1 MEGHYTRQT
10 KHGKCK
16 ISIRILDTLFMNSD
30 LVEVLVPIPLM
41 ERFSYLPPKNKGFPL
56 KKGSRVL
63 VPFGKRQ
70 LVGVIWGFGKQ
81 EVSDKRKYKHITE
94 VLDQSP
100 LLDATSLSLAEWSS
114 RYYHYPLGEIIQY
127 FFPPSLRKGKEAKF
141 RESKYLELTSK
152 GSFISV
158 DDLSRAPS
166 QQKLITL
173 LKEKKEISLKSTQA
187 FGISSTAINALLE
200 KGFISRFSRELSPY
214 KKLENKNLKSS
225 KILNSEQNK
234 AVEAIKKVQGKN
246 KTFLLDGITGSGK
259 TEVYL
264 QAIQDII
271 NQGKQALI
279 LIPEIGLAPQAEER
293 FREYFGDRVM
303 SFHSAKNEREKVD
316 AWLGASRGL
325 VDIIIGTRSSVFL
338 PMKNLGIIVVDEE
351 HDLSFKQMDKFRYSA
366 RDMALYRAKL
376 QKIPVVLASATPS
389 LETLR
394 NAHEDKYEVLKLNE
408 RATGAS
414 LPTFQAVDLRG
425 KELSEGLSKELL
437 EATHSELDKGN
448 QVLIFLNRRGYAPS
462 MICKVCGW
470 ISNCSRCDALMT
482 VHKNP
487 LRLHCHHCEAQK
499 SYPKKCESCDSDDF
513 LTYGFGTERI
523 EEFLQNNFPEVK
535 TLRIDSDST
544 RKKETLNEYFDE
556 IRQGKPMI
564 LLGTQLLAKGHHFP
578 NVTLVGIVDADSGLF
593 SADFR
598 GSERVAQL
606 MTQVS
611 GRAGRD
617 KKQGRVILQSYC
629 TDHPQIE
636 EIISGSYERF
646 AQKLLEERKISNIPP
661 FSFQAKIFA
670 ESPKSLVSRDF
681 ILNLLNRSRIDEKTR
696 KNVRLVGPL
705 PSIMEKKSGVYRWE
719 LSIFSKSRSNLHKF
733 LDVMQSRL
741 YDPKLS
747 KQVRWSIDVDPLSSL

>member
-1 MEGHYTRQT
+1 MSE
-10 KHGKCK
+10 
-16 ISIRILDTLFMNSD
+16 D

-41 ERFSYLPPKNKGFPL
+41 EKFSYLPPKNNTSSL
-56 KKGSRVL
+56 KQGSRVL
-63 VPFGKRQ
+63 IPFGRRT
-70 LVGVIWGFGKQ
+70 LVGVIWGFVKKDPF
-81 EVSDKRKYKHITE
+81 DKRKYKYIKD
-94 VLDQSP
+94 VLDESP
-100 LLDATSLSLAEWSS
+100 LLDANSISLAEWSS
-114 RYYHYPLGEIIQY
+114 RYYHYPLGEIITY
-127 FFPPSLRKGKEAKF
+127 FFPPSIRKGKDAKF

-152 GSFISV
+152 GSFLQAT
-158 DDLSRAPS
+158 DLSRAPS
-166 QQKLITL
+166 QQKLIEL
-173 LKEKKEISLKSTQA
+173 LKEKTEISLKSAQA
-187 FGISSTAINALLE
+187 FGISAAVINGLVE
-200 KGFISRFSRELSPY
+200 KGFIARFSRELSPY
-214 KKLENKNLKSS
+214 KKFENNNLLSSKELNPEQSEAVNAINGAQNKN
-225 KILNSEQNK
+225 I
-234 AVEAIKKVQGKN
+234 
-246 KTFLLDGITGSGK
+246 TFLLDGITGSGK

-264 QAIQDII
+264 QAIQEVIR
-271 NQGKQALI
+271 QGRQALI

-303 SFHSAKNEREKVD
+303 SFHSAKNDREKVD

-376 QKIPVVLASATPS
+376 EKVPVVLASATPS
-389 LETLR
+389 LETLK
-394 NAHEDKYEVLKLNE
+394 NAEEDKYKVLKLSK

-414 LPTFQAVDLRG
+414 LPSFQAVDLRG
-425 KELSEGLSKELL
+425 KELFEGLSKELL
-437 EATHSELDKGN
+437 EATQTELAQGN

-470 ISNCSRCDALMT
+470 ISNCERCDALMT

-487 LRLHCHHCEAQK
+487 LKLHCHHCEAQK
-499 SYPKKCESCDSDDF
+499 PYPNKCQSCDSNDF
-513 LTYGFGTERI
+513 LTYGFGTEKI
-523 EEFLQNNFPEVK
+523 EEFLQNYFPDIK

-544 RKKETLNEYFDE
+544 RKKETLNEYFSE
-556 IRQGKPMI
+556 IREGKPMI

-578 NVTLVGIVDADSGLF
+578 DVTLVGIIDADSGLF

-617 KKQGRVILQSYC
+617 KKPGRVILQSYC
-629 TDHPQIE
+629 PDHPQIE
-636 EIISGSYERF
+636 EIITGSYDKF
-646 AQKLLEERKISNIPP
+646 AKKLLGERKSLKIPP

-670 ESPKSLVSRDF
+670 ESPKSLISRDF
-681 ILNLLNRSRIDEKTR
+681 ILNLLNQSKIDEKIR
-696 KNVRLVGPL
+696 MNVRVIGPL
-705 PSIMEKKSGVYRWE
+705 PSVMEKKSGVYRWE
-719 LSIFSKSRSNLHKF
+719 LSIFSKSRSNLHKY

-747 KQVRWSIDVDPLSSL
+747 KQVRWSIDVDPLSSI

>member
-1 MEGHYTRQT
+1 MSE
-10 KHGKCK
+10 
-16 ISIRILDTLFMNSD
+16 D

-41 ERFSYLPPKNKGFPL
+41 EKFSYLPPKNNTSSL
-56 KKGSRVL
+56 KQGSRVL
-63 VPFGKRQ
+63 IPFGRRT
-70 LVGVIWGFGKQ
+70 LVGVIWGFVKKDPF
-81 EVSDKRKYKHITE
+81 DKRKYKYIKD
-94 VLDQSP
+94 VLDESP
-100 LLDATSLSLAEWSS
+100 LLDANSISLAEWSS
-114 RYYHYPLGEIIQY
+114 RYYHYPLGEIITY
-127 FFPPSLRKGKEAKF
+127 FFPPSIRKGKDAKF

-152 GSFISV
+152 GSFLQAT
-158 DDLSRAPS
+158 DLSRAPS
-166 QQKLITL
+166 QQKLIEL
-173 LKEKKEISLKSTQA
+173 LKEKTEISLKSAQA
-187 FGISSTAINALLE
+187 FGISAAVINGLIE
-200 KGFISRFSRELSPY
+200 KGFIARFSRELSPY
-214 KKLENKNLKSS
+214 KKFENNNLLSSKELNPEQSEAVNAINGAQNKN
-225 KILNSEQNK
+225 I
-234 AVEAIKKVQGKN
+234 
-246 KTFLLDGITGSGK
+246 TFLLDGITGSGK

-264 QAIQDII
+264 QAIQEVIR
-271 NQGKQALI
+271 QGRQALI

-303 SFHSAKNEREKVD
+303 SFHSAKNDREKVD

-376 QKIPVVLASATPS
+376 EKVPVVLASATPS
-389 LETLR
+389 LETLK
-394 NAHEDKYEVLKLNE
+394 NAEEDKYKVLKLSK

-414 LPTFQAVDLRG
+414 LPSFQAVDLRG
-425 KELSEGLSKELL
+425 KELFEGLSKELL
-437 EATHSELDKGN
+437 EATQTELAQGN

-470 ISNCSRCDALMT
+470 ISNCERCDALMT

-487 LRLHCHHCEAQK
+487 LKLHCHHCEAQK
-499 SYPKKCESCDSDDF
+499 PYPNKCQSCDSNDF
-513 LTYGFGTERI
+513 LTYGFGTEKI
-523 EEFLQNNFPEVK
+523 EEFLQNYFPDIK

-544 RKKETLNEYFDE
+544 RKKETLNEYFSE
-556 IRQGKPMI
+556 IREGKPMI

-578 NVTLVGIVDADSGLF
+578 DVTLVGIIDADSGLF

-617 KKQGRVILQSYC
+617 KKPGRVILQSYC
-629 TDHPQIE
+629 PDHPQIE
-636 EIISGSYERF
+636 EIITGSYDKF
-646 AQKLLEERKISNIPP
+646 AKKLLGERKNSKIPP

-670 ESPKSLVSRDF
+670 ESPKSLISRDF
-681 ILNLLNRSRIDEKTR
+681 ILNLLNQSKIDEKIR
-696 KNVRLVGPL
+696 MNVRVIGPL
-705 PSIMEKKSGVYRWE
+705 PSVMEKKSGVYRWE
-719 LSIFSKSRSNLHKF
+719 LSIFSKSRSNLHKY

-747 KQVRWSIDVDPLSSL
+747 KQVRWSIDVDPLSSI

>member
-1 MEGHYTRQT
+1 M
-10 KHGKCK
+10 
-16 ISIRILDTLFMNSD
+16 SSD

-41 ERFSYLPPKNKGFPL
+41 EKFSYLPPKSNTPL
-56 KKGSRVL
+56 KQGARVL
-63 VPFGKRQ
+63 IPFGRRT
-70 LVGVIWGFGKQ
+70 LVGVVWGFIQK
-81 EVSDKRKYKHITE
+81 ESSDNRKYKHIQN
-94 VLDQSP
+94 VLDESP
-100 LLDATSLSLAEWSS
+100 LLDANSIGLAEWSS
-114 RYYHYPLGEIIQY
+114 RYYHYPLGEIISY
-127 FFPPSLRKGKEAKF
+127 FFPPSIRKGKEAKF
-141 RESKYLELTSK
+141 KESKYLELTSK
-152 GSFISV
+152 GSFLKSE
-158 DDLSRAPS
+158 DLTRAPS
-166 QQKLITL
+166 QQKLIEL
-173 LKEKKEISLKSTQA
+173 LKEKKEISLKSAQA
-187 FGISSTAINALLE
+187 FGISAAVINGLVA
-200 KGFISRFSRELSPY
+200 KGYITRFSRELSPY
-214 KKLENKNLKSS
+214 KKFENKKLLSS
-225 KILNSEQNK
+225 RKLNPEQRK
-234 AVEAIKKVQGKN
+234 AVNAINDAQKKN
-246 KTFLLDGITGSGK
+246 ITFLLDGITGSGK

-264 QAIQDII
+264 QAIQEIVS
-271 NQGKQALI
+271 QGKQALI

-303 SFHSAKNEREKVD
+303 SFHSAKNDREKVD

-376 QKIPVVLASATPS
+376 EKVPVVLASATPS
-389 LETLR
+389 LETLK
-394 NAHEDKYEVLKLNE
+394 NAEEEKYKVLKLSK

-414 LPTFQAVDLRG
+414 LPSFQAVDLRG
-425 KELSEGLSKELL
+425 KELYEGLSKELL
-437 EATHSELDKGN
+437 EATQSELTQGN

-470 ISNCSRCDALMT
+470 ISNCERCDALMT

-487 LRLHCHHCEAQK
+487 LKLHCHHCEAQK
-499 SYPKKCESCDSDDF
+499 PYPNKCQSCGSNDF

-523 EEFLQNNFPEVK
+523 EEFLQNHFPEVK

-544 RKKETLNEYFDE
+544 RKKETLNEYFAE
-556 IRQGKPMI
+556 IREGKPMI

-578 NVTLVGIVDADSGLF
+578 DVTLVGIIDADSGLF

-617 KKQGRVILQSYC
+617 KKPGRVILQSYC
-629 TDHPQIE
+629 PDHPQIE
-636 EIISGSYERF
+636 EIITGSYEKF
-646 AQKLLEERKISNIPP
+646 AKKLLEERKSSKIPP

-681 ILNLLNRSRIDEKTR
+681 ILNLVNQPKIEEKTR
-696 KNVRLVGPL
+696 KNVRVIGPL
-705 PSIMEKKSGVYRWE
+705 PSVMEKKSGVYRWE
-719 LSIFSKSRSNLHKF
+719 LSIFSNNRSNLHKY

-747 KQVRWSIDVDPLSSL
+747 KQVRWSIDVDPLSSI

>member
-1 MEGHYTRQT
+1 MSE
-10 KHGKCK
+10 
-16 ISIRILDTLFMNSD
+16 D

-41 ERFSYLPPKNKGFPL
+41 EKFSYLPPKNNTSSL
-56 KKGSRVL
+56 KQGSRVL
-63 VPFGKRQ
+63 IPFGRRT
-70 LVGVIWGFGKQ
+70 LVGVIWGFVKKDP
-81 EVSDKRKYKHITE
+81 SDKRKYKYIKD
-94 VLDQSP
+94 VLDESP
-100 LLDATSLSLAEWSS
+100 LLDANSISLAEWSS
-114 RYYHYPLGEIIQY
+114 RYYHYPLGEIITY
-127 FFPPSLRKGKEAKF
+127 FFPPSIRKGKDAKF

-152 GSFISV
+152 GSFLQAT
-158 DDLSRAPS
+158 DLSRAPS
-166 QQKLITL
+166 QQKLIEL
-173 LKEKKEISLKSTQA
+173 LKEKTEISLKSAQA
-187 FGISSTAINALLE
+187 FGISAAVINGLIE
-200 KGFISRFSRELSPY
+200 KGFIARFSRELSPY
-214 KKLENKNLKSS
+214 KKFENNNLLSSKELNPEQSEAVNAINGAQNKN
-225 KILNSEQNK
+225 I
-234 AVEAIKKVQGKN
+234 
-246 KTFLLDGITGSGK
+246 TFLLDGITGSGK

-264 QAIQDII
+264 QAIQEVIR
-271 NQGKQALI
+271 QGRQALI

-303 SFHSAKNEREKVD
+303 SFHSAKNDREKVD

-376 QKIPVVLASATPS
+376 EKVPVVLASATPS
-389 LETLR
+389 LETLK
-394 NAHEDKYEVLKLNE
+394 NAEEDKYKVLKLSK

-414 LPTFQAVDLRG
+414 LPSFQAVDLRG
-425 KELSEGLSKELL
+425 KELFEGLSKELL
-437 EATHSELDKGN
+437 EATQTELAQGN

-470 ISNCSRCDALMT
+470 ISNCERCDALMT

-487 LRLHCHHCEAQK
+487 LKLHCHHCEAQK
-499 SYPKKCESCDSDDF
+499 PYPNKCQSCDSNDF
-513 LTYGFGTERI
+513 LTYGFGTEKI
-523 EEFLQNNFPEVK
+523 EEFLQNYFPDIK

-544 RKKETLNEYFDE
+544 RKKERLNEYFSE
-556 IRQGKPMI
+556 IREGKPMI

-578 NVTLVGIVDADSGLF
+578 DVTLVGIIDADSGLF

-617 KKQGRVILQSYC
+617 KKPGRVILQSYC
-629 TDHPQIE
+629 PDHPQIE
-636 EIISGSYERF
+636 EIITGSYDKF
-646 AQKLLEERKISNIPP
+646 AKKLLGERKSLKIPP

-670 ESPKSLVSRDF
+670 ESPKSLISRDF
-681 ILNLLNRSRIDEKTR
+681 ILNLLNQSKIDEKIR
-696 KNVRLVGPL
+696 MNVRVIGPL
-705 PSIMEKKSGVYRWE
+705 PSVMEKKSGVYRWE
-719 LSIFSKSRSNLHKF
+719 LSIFSKSRSNLHKY

-747 KQVRWSIDVDPLSSL
+747 KQVRWSIDVDPLSSI

>member
-1 MEGHYTRQT
+1 M
-10 KHGKCK
+10 
-16 ISIRILDTLFMNSD
+16 SSD

-41 ERFSYLPPKNKGFPL
+41 EKFSYLPPKSNTPL
-56 KKGSRVL
+56 KQGARVL
-63 VPFGKRQ
+63 IPFGRRT
-70 LVGVIWGFGKQ
+70 LVGVVWGFIQK
-81 EVSDKRKYKHITE
+81 ESSDNRKYKHIQN
-94 VLDQSP
+94 VLDESP
-100 LLDATSLSLAEWSS
+100 LLDANSIGLAEWSS
-114 RYYHYPLGEIIQY
+114 RYYHYPLGEIISY
-127 FFPPSLRKGKEAKF
+127 FFPPSIRKGKEAKF
-141 RESKYLELTSK
+141 KESKYLELTSK
-152 GSFISV
+152 GSFLQSE
-158 DDLSRAPS
+158 DLTRAPS
-166 QQKLITL
+166 QQKLIEL
-173 LKEKKEISLKSTQA
+173 LKEKKEISLKSAQA
-187 FGISSTAINALLE
+187 FGISAAVINGLVA
-200 KGFISRFSRELSPY
+200 KGYITRFSRELSPY
-214 KKLENKNLKSS
+214 KKFENKKLLSS
-225 KILNSEQNK
+225 RKLNPEQRK
-234 AVEAIKKVQGKN
+234 AVNAINDAQKKN
-246 KTFLLDGITGSGK
+246 ITFLLDGITGSGK

-264 QAIQDII
+264 QAIQEIVS
-271 NQGKQALI
+271 QGKQALI

-303 SFHSAKNEREKVD
+303 SFHSAKNDREKVD

-376 QKIPVVLASATPS
+376 EKVPVVLASATPS
-389 LETLR
+389 LETLK
-394 NAHEDKYEVLKLNE
+394 NAEEEKYKVLKLSK

-414 LPTFQAVDLRG
+414 LPSFQAVDLRG
-425 KELSEGLSKELL
+425 KELYEGLSKELL
-437 EATHSELDKGN
+437 EATQSELTQGN

-470 ISNCSRCDALMT
+470 ISNCERCDALMT

-487 LRLHCHHCEAQK
+487 LKLHCHHCEAQK
-499 SYPKKCESCDSDDF
+499 PYPNKCQSCGSNDF
-513 LTYGFGTERI
+513 LTYGFGTEKI
-523 EEFLQNNFPEVK
+523 EEFLQNHFPEIK

-544 RKKETLNEYFDE
+544 RKKETLNEYFGE
-556 IRQGKPMI
+556 IREGKPMI

-578 NVTLVGIVDADSGLF
+578 DVTLVGIIDADSGLF

-617 KKQGRVILQSYC
+617 KKPGRVILQSYC
-629 TDHPQIE
+629 PDHPQIE
-636 EIISGSYERF
+636 EIITGSYEKF
-646 AQKLLEERKISNIPP
+646 AKKLLEERKSSKIPP

-681 ILNLLNRSRIDEKTR
+681 ILNLVNQPKIEEKTR
-696 KNVRLVGPL
+696 KNVRVIGPL
-705 PSIMEKKSGVYRWE
+705 PSVMEKKSGVYRWE
-719 LSIFSKSRSNLHKF
+719 LSIFSNNRSNLHKY

-747 KQVRWSIDVDPLSSL
+747 KQVRWSIDVDPLSSI

>member
-1 MEGHYTRQT
+1 MSE
-10 KHGKCK
+10 
-16 ISIRILDTLFMNSD
+16 D

-41 ERFSYLPPKNKGFPL
+41 EKFSYLPPKNNTSSL
-56 KKGSRVL
+56 KQGSRVL
-63 VPFGKRQ
+63 IPFGRRT
-70 LVGVIWGFGKQ
+70 LVGVIWGFVKKDP
-81 EVSDKRKYKHITE
+81 SDKRKYKYIKD
-94 VLDQSP
+94 VLDESP
-100 LLDATSLSLAEWSS
+100 LLDANSISLAEWSS
-114 RYYHYPLGEIIQY
+114 RYYHYPLGEIITY
-127 FFPPSLRKGKEAKF
+127 FFPPSIRKGKDAKF

-152 GSFISV
+152 GSFLQAT
-158 DDLSRAPS
+158 DLSRAPS
-166 QQKLITL
+166 QQKLIEL
-173 LKEKKEISLKSTQA
+173 LKEKTEISLKSAQA
-187 FGISSTAINALLE
+187 FGISAAVINGLIE
-200 KGFISRFSRELSPY
+200 KGFIARFSRELSPY
-214 KKLENKNLKSS
+214 KKFENNNLLSSKELNPEQSEAVNAINGAQNKN
-225 KILNSEQNK
+225 I
-234 AVEAIKKVQGKN
+234 
-246 KTFLLDGITGSGK
+246 TFLLDGITGSGK

-264 QAIQDII
+264 QAIQEVIR
-271 NQGKQALI
+271 QGRQALI

-303 SFHSAKNEREKVD
+303 SFHSAKNDREKVD

-376 QKIPVVLASATPS
+376 EKVPVVLASATPS
-389 LETLR
+389 LETLK
-394 NAHEDKYEVLKLNE
+394 NAEEDKYKVLKLSK

-414 LPTFQAVDLRG
+414 LPSFQAVDLRG
-425 KELSEGLSKELL
+425 KELFEGLSKELL
-437 EATHSELDKGN
+437 EATQTELAQGN

-470 ISNCSRCDALMT
+470 ISNCERCDALMT

-487 LRLHCHHCEAQK
+487 LKLHCHHCEAQK
-499 SYPKKCESCDSDDF
+499 PYPNKCQSCDSNDF
-513 LTYGFGTERI
+513 LTYGFGTEKI
-523 EEFLQNNFPEVK
+523 EEFLQNYFPDIK

-544 RKKETLNEYFDE
+544 RKKETLNEYFSE
-556 IRQGKPMI
+556 IREGKPMI

-578 NVTLVGIVDADSGLF
+578 DVTLVGIIDADSGLF

-617 KKQGRVILQSYC
+617 KKPGRVILQSYC
-629 TDHPQIE
+629 PDHPQIE
-636 EIISGSYERF
+636 EIITGSYDKF
-646 AQKLLEERKISNIPP
+646 AKKLLGERKSLKIPP

-670 ESPKSLVSRDF
+670 ESPKSLISRDF
-681 ILNLLNRSRIDEKTR
+681 ILNLLNQSKIDEKIR
-696 KNVRLVGPL
+696 MNVRVIGPL
-705 PSIMEKKSGVYRWE
+705 PSVMEKKSGVYRWE
-719 LSIFSKSRSNLHKF
+719 LSIFSKSRSNLHKY

-747 KQVRWSIDVDPLSSL
+747 KQVRWSIDVDPLSSI

>member
-1 MEGHYTRQT
+1 MSE
-10 KHGKCK
+10 
-16 ISIRILDTLFMNSD
+16 D

-41 ERFSYLPPKNKGFPL
+41 EKFSYLPPKNNTSSL
-56 KKGSRVL
+56 KQGSRVL
-63 VPFGKRQ
+63 IPFGRRT
-70 LVGVIWGFGKQ
+70 LVGVIWGFVKKDPF
-81 EVSDKRKYKHITE
+81 DKRKYKYIKD
-94 VLDQSP
+94 VLDESP
-100 LLDATSLSLAEWSS
+100 LLDANSISLAEWSS
-114 RYYHYPLGEIIQY
+114 RYYHYPLGEIITY
-127 FFPPSLRKGKEAKF
+127 FFPPSIRKGKDAKF

-152 GSFISV
+152 GSFLQAT
-158 DDLSRAPS
+158 DLSRAPS
-166 QQKLITL
+166 QQKLIEL
-173 LKEKKEISLKSTQA
+173 LKEKREISLKSAQA
-187 FGISSTAINALLE
+187 FGISAAVINGLIE
-200 KGFISRFSRELSPY
+200 KGFIARFSRELSPY
-214 KKLENKNLKSS
+214 KKFENNTLLSSKELNPEQSEAVNAINGAQNKN
-225 KILNSEQNK
+225 I
-234 AVEAIKKVQGKN
+234 
-246 KTFLLDGITGSGK
+246 TFLLDGITGSGK

-264 QAIQDII
+264 QAIQEVIR
-271 NQGKQALI
+271 QGRQALI

-303 SFHSAKNEREKVD
+303 SFHSAKNDREKVD

-376 QKIPVVLASATPS
+376 EKVPVVLASATPS
-389 LETLR
+389 LETLK
-394 NAHEDKYEVLKLNE
+394 NAEEDKYKVLKLSK

-414 LPTFQAVDLRG
+414 LPSFQAVDLRG
-425 KELSEGLSKELL
+425 KELFEGLSKELL
-437 EATHSELDKGN
+437 EASQTELAQGN

-470 ISNCSRCDALMT
+470 ISNCERCDALMT

-487 LRLHCHHCEAQK
+487 LKLHCHHCEAQK
-499 SYPKKCESCDSDDF
+499 PYPNKCQSCDSNDF
-513 LTYGFGTERI
+513 LTYGFGTEKI
-523 EEFLQNNFPEVK
+523 EEFLQNYFPNIK

-544 RKKETLNEYFDE
+544 RKKETLNEYFSE
-556 IRQGKPMI
+556 IRKGKPMI

-578 NVTLVGIVDADSGLF
+578 DVTLVGIIDADSGLF

-617 KKQGRVILQSYC
+617 KKPGRVILQSYC
-629 TDHPQIE
+629 PDHPQIE
-636 EIISGSYERF
+636 EIITGSYDKF
-646 AQKLLEERKISNIPP
+646 AKKLLGERKSLKIPP

-670 ESPKSLVSRDF
+670 ESPKSLISRDF
-681 ILNLLNRSRIDEKTR
+681 ILNLLNQSKIDEKIR
-696 KNVRLVGPL
+696 MNVRIIGPL
-705 PSIMEKKSGVYRWE
+705 PSVMEKKSGVYRWE
-719 LSIFSKSRSNLHKF
+719 LSIFSKSRSNLHKY

-747 KQVRWSIDVDPLSSL
+747 KQVRWSIDVDPLSSI

>member
-1 MEGHYTRQT
+1 MSE
-10 KHGKCK
+10 
-16 ISIRILDTLFMNSD
+16 D

-41 ERFSYLPPKNKGFPL
+41 EKFSYLPPKKNTSSL
-56 KKGSRVL
+56 KQGSRVL
-63 VPFGKRQ
+63 IPFGRRT
-70 LVGVIWGFGKQ
+70 LVGVIWGFVKKDPF
-81 EVSDKRKYKHITE
+81 DKRKYKYIKD
-94 VLDQSP
+94 VLDESP
-100 LLDATSLSLAEWSS
+100 LLDANSISLAEWSS
-114 RYYHYPLGEIIQY
+114 RYYHYPLGEIITY
-127 FFPPSLRKGKEAKF
+127 FFPPSIRKGKDAKF

-152 GSFISV
+152 GSFLQAT
-158 DDLSRAPS
+158 DLSRAPS
-166 QQKLITL
+166 QQKLIEL
-173 LKEKKEISLKSTQA
+173 LKEKREISLKSAQA
-187 FGISSTAINALLE
+187 FGISAAVINGLIE
-200 KGFISRFSRELSPY
+200 KGFIARFSRELSPY
-214 KKLENKNLKSS
+214 KKFENNTLLSSKELNPEQSEAVNAINGAQNKN
-225 KILNSEQNK
+225 I
-234 AVEAIKKVQGKN
+234 
-246 KTFLLDGITGSGK
+246 TFLLDGITGSGK

-264 QAIQDII
+264 QAIQEVIR
-271 NQGKQALI
+271 QGRQALI

-303 SFHSAKNEREKVD
+303 SFHSAKNDREKVD

-376 QKIPVVLASATPS
+376 EKVPVVLASATPS
-389 LETLR
+389 LETLK
-394 NAHEDKYEVLKLNE
+394 NAEEDKYKVLKLSK

-414 LPTFQAVDLRG
+414 LPSFQAVDLRG
-425 KELSEGLSKELL
+425 KELFEGLSKELL
-437 EATHSELDKGN
+437 EASQTELAQGN

-470 ISNCSRCDALMT
+470 ISNCERCDALMT

-487 LRLHCHHCEAQK
+487 LKLHCHHCEAQK
-499 SYPKKCESCDSDDF
+499 PYPNKCQSCDSNDF
-513 LTYGFGTERI
+513 LTYGFGTEKI
-523 EEFLQNNFPEVK
+523 EEFLQNYFPNIK

-544 RKKETLNEYFDE
+544 RKKETLNEYFSE
-556 IRQGKPMI
+556 IRKGKPMI

-578 NVTLVGIVDADSGLF
+578 DVTLVGIIDADSGLF

-617 KKQGRVILQSYC
+617 KKPGRVILQSYC
-629 TDHPQIE
+629 PDHPQIE
-636 EIISGSYERF
+636 EIITGSYDKF
-646 AQKLLEERKISNIPP
+646 AKKLLGERKSLKIPP

-670 ESPKSLVSRDF
+670 ESPKSLISRDF
-681 ILNLLNRSRIDEKTR
+681 ILNLLNQSKIDEKIR
-696 KNVRLVGPL
+696 MNVRVIGPL
-705 PSIMEKKSGVYRWE
+705 PSVMEKKSGVYRWE
-719 LSIFSKSRSNLHKF
+719 LSIFSKSRSNLHKY

-747 KQVRWSIDVDPLSSL
+747 KQVRWSIDVDPLSSI

>member
-1 MEGHYTRQT
+1 MSE
-10 KHGKCK
+10 
-16 ISIRILDTLFMNSD
+16 D

-41 ERFSYLPPKNKGFPL
+41 EKFSYLPPKNNTSSL
-56 KKGSRVL
+56 KQGSRVL
-63 VPFGKRQ
+63 IPFGRRT
-70 LVGVIWGFGKQ
+70 LVGVIWGFVKKDPF
-81 EVSDKRKYKHITE
+81 DKRKYKYIKD
-94 VLDQSP
+94 VLDESP
-100 LLDATSLSLAEWSS
+100 LLDANSISLAEWSS
-114 RYYHYPLGEIIQY
+114 RYYHYPLGEIITY
-127 FFPPSLRKGKEAKF
+127 FFPPSIRKGKDAKF

-152 GSFISV
+152 GSFLQAT
-158 DDLSRAPS
+158 DLSRAPS
-166 QQKLITL
+166 QQKLIEL
-173 LKEKKEISLKSTQA
+173 LKEKTEISLKSAQA
-187 FGISSTAINALLE
+187 FGISAAVINGLIE
-200 KGFISRFSRELSPY
+200 KGFIARFSRELSPY
-214 KKLENKNLKSS
+214 KKFENNNLLSSKELNPEQSEAVNAINGAQNKN
-225 KILNSEQNK
+225 I
-234 AVEAIKKVQGKN
+234 
-246 KTFLLDGITGSGK
+246 TFLLDGITGSGK

-264 QAIQDII
+264 QAIQEVIR
-271 NQGKQALI
+271 QGRQALI

-303 SFHSAKNEREKVD
+303 SFHSAKNDREKVD

-376 QKIPVVLASATPS
+376 EKVPVVLASATPS
-389 LETLR
+389 LETLK
-394 NAHEDKYEVLKLNE
+394 NAEEDKYKVLKLSK

-414 LPTFQAVDLRG
+414 LPSFQAVDLRG
-425 KELSEGLSKELL
+425 KELFEGLSKELL
-437 EATHSELDKGN
+437 EATQTELAQGN

-470 ISNCSRCDALMT
+470 ISNCERCDALMT

-487 LRLHCHHCEAQK
+487 LKLHCHHCEAQK
-499 SYPKKCESCDSDDF
+499 PYPNKCQSCDSNDF
-513 LTYGFGTERI
+513 LTYGFGTEKI
-523 EEFLQNNFPEVK
+523 EEFLQNYFPDIK

-544 RKKETLNEYFDE
+544 RKKETLNEYFSE
-556 IRQGKPMI
+556 IKEGKPMI

-578 NVTLVGIVDADSGLF
+578 DVTLVGIIDADSGLF

-617 KKQGRVILQSYC
+617 KKPGRVILQSYC
-629 TDHPQIE
+629 PDHPQIE
-636 EIISGSYERF
+636 EIITGSYDKF
-646 AQKLLEERKISNIPP
+646 AKKLLGERKSLKIPP

-670 ESPKSLVSRDF
+670 ESPKSLISRDF
-681 ILNLLNRSRIDEKTR
+681 ILNLLNQSKIDEKIR
-696 KNVRLVGPL
+696 MNVRVIGPL
-705 PSIMEKKSGVYRWE
+705 PSVMEKKSGVYRWE
-719 LSIFSKSRSNLHKF
+719 LSIFSKSRSNLHKY

-747 KQVRWSIDVDPLSSL
+747 KQVRWSIDVDPLSSI

>member
-1 MEGHYTRQT
+1 M
-10 KHGKCK
+10 
-16 ISIRILDTLFMNSD
+16 SLD
-30 LVEVLVPIPLM
+30 LVEVLIPIPLM
-41 ERFSYLPPKNKGFPL
+41 EKFSYLPPKNNSNLL
-56 KKGSRVL
+56 KQGSRVL
-63 VPFGKRQ
+63 VPFGKRT
-70 LVGVIWGFGKQ
+70 LVGVVWSF
-81 EVSDKRKYKHITE
+81 SDRDKSLKRKYKHIKE
-94 VLDQSP
+94 VLDEVP
-100 LLDATSLSLAEWSS
+100 LLDTNSIQLAEWSS
-114 RYYHYPLGEIIQY
+114 RYYHYPLGEIISY

-141 RESKYLELTSK
+141 RESQYLELTSK
-152 GSFISV
+152 GSFLEEES
-158 DDLSRAPS
+158 LSRAPI
-166 QQKLITL
+166 QQKLISI
-173 LKEKKEISLKSTQA
+173 LKDKKEITLKSAQA
-187 FGISSTAINALLE
+187 FGVSNAVINGLIE
-200 KGFISRFSRELSPY
+200 KGFVNRFSRELSPY
-214 KKLENKNLKSS
+214 KKLENKQLSS
-225 KILNSEQNK
+225 PKQLNPEQNK
-234 AVEAIKKVQGKN
+234 AVNAIKKAKDKN
-246 KTFLLDGITGSGK
+246 TTFLLDGITGSGK

-264 QAIQDII
+264 QAIQEVI
-271 NQGKQALI
+271 NEGKQALI

-351 HDLSFKQMDKFRYSA
+351 HDLSFKQMEKFRYSA

-376 QKIPVVLASATPS
+376 EKIPVVLASATPS
-389 LETLR
+389 LETLK
-394 NAHEDKYEVLKLNE
+394 NVQEEKYKVLKLNK

-414 LPTFQAVDLRG
+414 LPTFHAVDLKG
-425 KELSEGLSKELL
+425 KELHEGLSKELL
-437 EATHSELDKGN
+437 DATQTELDKGN

-462 MICKVCGW
+462 LICKVCGW
-470 ISNCSRCDALMT
+470 ISNCDRCDALMT

-487 LRLHCHHCEAQK
+487 LKLHCHHCEAQK
-499 SYPKKCESCDSDDF
+499 PYPSKCQSCGSDDF
-513 LTYGFGTERI
+513 LTYGFGTERV
-523 EEFLQNNFPEVK
+523 EEFLRGYFPNTK

-544 RKKETLNEYFDE
+544 RKKESLNEYFDE
-556 IRQGKPMI
+556 IKKGEPII

-578 NVTLVGIVDADSGLF
+578 NVTLVGIIDADSGLF

-617 KKQGRVILQSYC
+617 KKPGRVILQSYC
-629 TDHPQIE
+629 LDHPQIE
-636 EIISGSYERF
+636 EIITGSYEKF
-646 AQKLLEERKISNIPP
+646 AKRLLEERKSYKIPP

-681 ILNLLNRSRIDEKTR
+681 ILNILSQSKIEKQISS
-696 KNVRLVGPL
+696 NVRIVGPL

-719 LSIFSKSRSNLHKF
+719 LSIFSSSRSNLHKF

-741 YDPKLS
+741 YEPKLT
-747 KQVRWSIDVDPLSSL
+747 KQVRWSIDVDPLSSI

>member
-1 MEGHYTRQT
+1 M
-10 KHGKCK
+10 
-16 ISIRILDTLFMNSD
+16 SLD
-30 LVEVLVPIPLM
+30 LVEVLIPIPLM
-41 ERFSYLPPKNKGFPL
+41 EKFSYLPPKNNSNLL
-56 KKGSRVL
+56 KQGSRVL
-63 VPFGKRQ
+63 VPFGKRT
-70 LVGVIWGFGKQ
+70 LVGVVWSF
-81 EVSDKRKYKHITE
+81 SDRDKSLKRKYKHIKE
-94 VLDQSP
+94 VLDEVP
-100 LLDATSLSLAEWSS
+100 LLDTNSIHLAEWSS
-114 RYYHYPLGEIIQY
+114 RYYHYPLGEIISY

-141 RESKYLELTSK
+141 RESQYLELTSK
-152 GSFISV
+152 GSFLEEES
-158 DDLSRAPS
+158 LSRAPI
-166 QQKLITL
+166 QQKLISI
-173 LKEKKEISLKSTQA
+173 LKDKKEITLKSAQA
-187 FGISSTAINALLE
+187 FGVSNAVVNGLIE
-200 KGFISRFSRELSPY
+200 KGFVNRFSRELSPY
-214 KKLENKNLKSS
+214 KKLENKQLSS
-225 KILNSEQNK
+225 PKQLNPEQHK
-234 AVEAIKKVQGKN
+234 AVNAIKKANDKN
-246 KTFLLDGITGSGK
+246 TTFLLDGITGSGK

-264 QAIQDII
+264 QAIQEVI
-271 NQGKQALI
+271 NEGKQALI

-351 HDLSFKQMDKFRYSA
+351 HDLSFKQMEKFRYSA

-389 LETLR
+389 LETLK
-394 NAHEDKYEVLKLNE
+394 NVQEEKYKVLKLNK

-414 LPTFQAVDLRG
+414 LPTFHAVDLKG
-425 KELSEGLSKELL
+425 KELHEGLSKELL
-437 EATHSELDKGN
+437 EATQTELDKGN

-462 MICKVCGW
+462 LICKVCGW
-470 ISNCSRCDALMT
+470 ISNCDRCDALMT

-487 LRLHCHHCEAQK
+487 LKLHCHHCEAQK
-499 SYPKKCESCDSDDF
+499 PYPSKCQSCGSDDF
-513 LTYGFGTERI
+513 LTYGFGTERV
-523 EEFLQNNFPEVK
+523 EEFLRGYFPNTK

-544 RKKETLNEYFDE
+544 RKKESLNEYFDE
-556 IRQGKPMI
+556 IKKGEPII

-578 NVTLVGIVDADSGLF
+578 NVTLVGIIDADSGLF

-606 MTQVS
+606 MTQVA

-617 KKQGRVILQSYC
+617 KKPGRVILQSYC
-629 TDHPQIE
+629 LDHPQIE
-636 EIISGSYERF
+636 EIITGSYEKF
-646 AQKLLEERKISNIPP
+646 AKRLLEERKSYKIPP

-681 ILNLLNRSRIDEKTR
+681 ILNILNQSKIEKQISS
-696 KNVRLVGPL
+696 NVRIVGPL

-719 LSIFSKSRSNLHKF
+719 LSIFSSSRSNLHKF

-741 YDPKLS
+741 YEPKLT
-747 KQVRWSIDVDPLSSL
+747 KQVRWSIDVDPLSSI

>member
-1 MEGHYTRQT
+1 MSE
-10 KHGKCK
+10 
-16 ISIRILDTLFMNSD
+16 D

-41 ERFSYLPPKNKGFPL
+41 EKFSYLPPKKNTSSL
-56 KKGSRVL
+56 KQGSRVL
-63 VPFGKRQ
+63 IPFGRRT
-70 LVGVIWGFGKQ
+70 LVGVIWGFVKKDPF
-81 EVSDKRKYKHITE
+81 DKRKYKYIKD
-94 VLDQSP
+94 VLDESP
-100 LLDATSLSLAEWSS
+100 LLDANSISLAEWSS
-114 RYYHYPLGEIIQY
+114 RYYHYPLGEIITY
-127 FFPPSLRKGKEAKF
+127 FFPPSIRKGKDAKF

-152 GSFISV
+152 GSFLQAT
-158 DDLSRAPS
+158 DLSRAPS
-166 QQKLITL
+166 QQKLIEL
-173 LKEKKEISLKSTQA
+173 LKEKKEISLKSAQA
-187 FGISSTAINALLE
+187 FGISAAVINGLIE
-200 KGFISRFSRELSPY
+200 KGFIARFSRELSPY
-214 KKLENKNLKSS
+214 KKFENNNLLSSKELNPEQSEAVNAINGAQNKN
-225 KILNSEQNK
+225 I
-234 AVEAIKKVQGKN
+234 
-246 KTFLLDGITGSGK
+246 TFLLDGITGSGK

-264 QAIQDII
+264 QAIQEVIR
-271 NQGKQALI
+271 QGRQALI

-303 SFHSAKNEREKVD
+303 SFHSAKNDREKVD

-376 QKIPVVLASATPS
+376 EKVPVVLASATPS
-389 LETLR
+389 LETLK
-394 NAHEDKYEVLKLNE
+394 NAEEDKYKVLKLSK

-414 LPTFQAVDLRG
+414 LPSFQAVDLRG
-425 KELSEGLSKELL
+425 KELFEGLSKELL
-437 EATHSELDKGN
+437 EASQTELAQGN

-470 ISNCSRCDALMT
+470 ISNCERCDALMT

-487 LRLHCHHCEAQK
+487 LKLHCHHCEAQK
-499 SYPKKCESCDSDDF
+499 PYPNKCQSCDSNDF
-513 LTYGFGTERI
+513 LTYGFGTEKI
-523 EEFLQNNFPEVK
+523 EEFLQNYFPNIK

-544 RKKETLNEYFDE
+544 RKKETLNEYFSE
-556 IRQGKPMI
+556 IREGKPMI

-578 NVTLVGIVDADSGLF
+578 DVTLVGIIDADSGLF

-617 KKQGRVILQSYC
+617 KKPGRVILQSYC
-629 TDHPQIE
+629 PDHPQIE
-636 EIISGSYERF
+636 EIITGSYDKF
-646 AQKLLEERKISNIPP
+646 AKKLLGERKSLKIPP

-670 ESPKSLVSRDF
+670 ESPKSLISRDF
-681 ILNLLNRSRIDEKTR
+681 ILNLLNQSKIDEKIR
-696 KNVRLVGPL
+696 MNVRVIGPL
-705 PSIMEKKSGVYRWE
+705 PSVMEKKSGVYRWE
-719 LSIFSKSRSNLHKF
+719 LSIFSKSRSNLHKY

-747 KQVRWSIDVDPLSSL
+747 KQVRWSIDVDPLSSI

>member
-1 MEGHYTRQT
+1 MSE
-10 KHGKCK
+10 
-16 ISIRILDTLFMNSD
+16 D

-41 ERFSYLPPKNKGFPL
+41 EKFSYLPPKNNTSSL
-56 KKGSRVL
+56 KQGSRVL
-63 VPFGKRQ
+63 IPFGRRI
-70 LVGVIWGFGKQ
+70 LVGVIWGFVKKDPF
-81 EVSDKRKYKHITE
+81 DKRKYKYIKD
-94 VLDQSP
+94 VLDESP
-100 LLDATSLSLAEWSS
+100 LLDANSISLAEWSS
-114 RYYHYPLGEIIQY
+114 RYYHYPLGEIITY
-127 FFPPSLRKGKEAKF
+127 FFPPSIRKGKDAKF

-152 GSFISV
+152 GSFLQAT
-158 DDLSRAPS
+158 DLSRAPS
-166 QQKLITL
+166 QQKLIEL
-173 LKEKKEISLKSTQA
+173 LKEKTEISLKSAQA
-187 FGISSTAINALLE
+187 FGISAAVINGLIE
-200 KGFISRFSRELSPY
+200 KGFIARFSRELSPY
-214 KKLENKNLKSS
+214 KKFENNNLLSSKQLNPEQSEAVNAINGAQNKN
-225 KILNSEQNK
+225 I
-234 AVEAIKKVQGKN
+234 
-246 KTFLLDGITGSGK
+246 TFLLDGITGSGK

-264 QAIQDII
+264 QAIQEVIR
-271 NQGKQALI
+271 QGRQALI

-303 SFHSAKNEREKVD
+303 SFHSAKNDREKVD

-376 QKIPVVLASATPS
+376 EKVPVVLASATPS
-389 LETLR
+389 LETLK
-394 NAHEDKYEVLKLNE
+394 NAEEDKYKVLKLSK

-414 LPTFQAVDLRG
+414 LPSFQAVDLRG
-425 KELSEGLSKELL
+425 KELFEGLSKELL
-437 EATHSELDKGN
+437 EASQTELAQGN

-470 ISNCSRCDALMT
+470 ISNCERCDALMT

-487 LRLHCHHCEAQK
+487 LKLHCHHCEAQK
-499 SYPKKCESCDSDDF
+499 PYPNKCQSCDSNDF
-513 LTYGFGTERI
+513 LTYGFGTEKI
-523 EEFLQNNFPEVK
+523 EEFLQNYFPNIK

-544 RKKETLNEYFDE
+544 RKKETLNEYFSE
-556 IRQGKPMI
+556 IRKGKPMI

-578 NVTLVGIVDADSGLF
+578 DVTLVGIIDADSGLF

-617 KKQGRVILQSYC
+617 KKPGRVILQSYC
-629 TDHPQIE
+629 PDHPQIE
-636 EIISGSYERF
+636 EIITGSYDKF
-646 AQKLLEERKISNIPP
+646 AKKLLGERKSLKIPP

-670 ESPKSLVSRDF
+670 ESPKSLISRDF
-681 ILNLLNRSRIDEKTR
+681 ILNLLNQSKIDEKIR
-696 KNVRLVGPL
+696 MNVRVIGPL
-705 PSIMEKKSGVYRWE
+705 PSVMEKKSGVYRWE
-719 LSIFSKSRSNLHKF
+719 LSIFSKSRSNLHKY

-747 KQVRWSIDVDPLSSL
+747 KQVRWSIDVDPLSSI

>member
-1 MEGHYTRQT
+1 MSE
-10 KHGKCK
+10 
-16 ISIRILDTLFMNSD
+16 D

-41 ERFSYLPPKNKGFPL
+41 EKFSYLPPKKNTSSL
-56 KKGSRVL
+56 KQGSRVL
-63 VPFGKRQ
+63 IPFGRRT
-70 LVGVIWGFGKQ
+70 LVGVIWGFIKKDPL
-81 EVSDKRKYKHITE
+81 DKRKYKYIKD
-94 VLDQSP
+94 VLDESP
-100 LLDATSLSLAEWSS
+100 LLDANSISLAEWSS
-114 RYYHYPLGEIIQY
+114 RYYHYPLGEIITY
-127 FFPPSLRKGKEAKF
+127 FFPPSIRKGKDAKF

-152 GSFISV
+152 GSFLQAT
-158 DDLSRAPS
+158 DLSRAPS
-166 QQKLITL
+166 QQKLIEL
-173 LKEKKEISLKSTQA
+173 LKEKTEISLKSAQA
-187 FGISSTAINALLE
+187 FGISAAVINGLIE
-200 KGFISRFSRELSPY
+200 KGFIARFSRELSPY
-214 KKLENKNLKSS
+214 KKFENNNLLSSKELNPEQSEAVNAINGAQNKN
-225 KILNSEQNK
+225 I
-234 AVEAIKKVQGKN
+234 
-246 KTFLLDGITGSGK
+246 TFLLDGITGSGK

-264 QAIQDII
+264 QAIQEVIR
-271 NQGKQALI
+271 QGRQALI

-303 SFHSAKNEREKVD
+303 SFHSAKNDREKVD

-376 QKIPVVLASATPS
+376 EKVPVVLASATPS
-389 LETLR
+389 LETLK
-394 NAHEDKYEVLKLNE
+394 NAEEDKYKVLKLSK

-414 LPTFQAVDLRG
+414 LPSFQAVDLRG
-425 KELSEGLSKELL
+425 KELFEGLSKELL
-437 EATHSELDKGN
+437 EASQTELAQGN

-470 ISNCSRCDALMT
+470 ISNCERCDALMT

-487 LRLHCHHCEAQK
+487 LKLHCHHCEAQK
-499 SYPKKCESCDSDDF
+499 PYPNKCQSCDSNDF
-513 LTYGFGTERI
+513 LTYGFGTEKI
-523 EEFLQNNFPEVK
+523 EEFLQNYFPNIK

-544 RKKETLNEYFDE
+544 RKKETLNEYFSE
-556 IRQGKPMI
+556 IRKGKPMI

-578 NVTLVGIVDADSGLF
+578 DVTLVGIIDADSGLF

-617 KKQGRVILQSYC
+617 KKPGRVILQSYC
-629 TDHPQIE
+629 PDHPQIE
-636 EIISGSYERF
+636 EIITGSYDKF
-646 AQKLLEERKISNIPP
+646 AKKLLGERKSLKIPP

-670 ESPKSLVSRDF
+670 ESPKSLISRDF
-681 ILNLLNRSRIDEKTR
+681 ILNLLNQSKIDEKIR
-696 KNVRLVGPL
+696 MNVRVIGPL
-705 PSIMEKKSGVYRWE
+705 PSVMEKKSGVYRWE
-719 LSIFSKSRSNLHKF
+719 LSIFSKSRSNLHKY

-747 KQVRWSIDVDPLSSL
+747 KQVRWSIDVDPLSSI